1 MPSETTTSV
10 RKLAMLTA
18 DAIEVAVTV
27 VTAPAK
33 WTVRSLRW
41 FAAQEEDSKT
51 APPAGLDGEPLDAD

>member
-10 RKLAMLTA
+10 RKLAVLTA
-18 DAIEVAVTV
+18 DAIEVAVAV

-41 FAAQEEDSKT
+41 FAAQEEEPK
-51 APPAGLDGEPLDAD
+51 APPPAGMDGEPVDAD